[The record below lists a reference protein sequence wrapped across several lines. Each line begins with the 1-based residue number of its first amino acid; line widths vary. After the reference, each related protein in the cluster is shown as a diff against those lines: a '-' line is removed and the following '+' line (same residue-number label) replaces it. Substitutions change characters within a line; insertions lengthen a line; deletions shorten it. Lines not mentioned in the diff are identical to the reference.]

1 MAKRT
6 STVELAHLASSQD
19 GPGAASE
26 PTLMDQAGAAVG
38 KLIGLAADGA
48 PLVTVDGATGRAPAR
63 TCLPLEADDVGRD
76 VVLLFEG
83 GNRDKPIVMG
93 LVQRPGERKAI
104 VLNAEDGITL
114 RSGVASIT
122 LTRDGKI
129 VIRGAHVVSH
139 ASGVNRIRGGSV
151 ELN

>member
-1 MAKRT
+1 MAQT
-6 STVELAHLASSQD
+6 GAS
-19 GPGAASE
+19 
-26 PTLMDQAGAAVG
+26 VG
-38 KLIGLAADGA
+38 KLVGLAADRG
-48 PLVTVDGATGRAPAR
+48 PIVTVDGSTGRIPAR
-63 TCLPLEADDVGRD
+63 TCLPLDSDDVGRD

-104 VLNAEDGITL
+104 VLTAEDGITL

-122 LTRDGKI
+122 LDRDGKI